1 MATDN
6 SLTILEDGNGLF
18 GTHVTLKD
26 VNDAIR
32 EQMDTD
38 LELTPKSKM
47 TVIGDGNGFSSC
59 VILISCKWNKP
70 SDTLP
75 HKIVL
80 KVVSFSHIKALISKA
95 EKEGIFKKSENEKK
109 DMNAHFEISIQR
121 IHNQEVDFYNVL
133 KKGEPENLLILKV
146 YFTSKFDENNKT
158 KGFIGMEYVE
168 GSETRH
174 SYENC
179 TVKEIQPVL
188 KAIAHIQAL
197 TVSTPEEEIEKTFN
211 DSSYTESMKSMMEGD
226 RMTGIFMHT
235 KNQNPERFGELV
247 ARVERLAPGI
257 LDFEK
262 ACNLNKYI
270 GINKNVFVHGD
281 LWSANILFAPGKD
294 ASMYVRKVL
303 DYQLAHMGN
312 PAEDLVRFLCSTLSG
327 SDRRQNWERLLEDFY
342 AYFLEAMQTR
352 EIPYT
357 LEQLKLSYRSY
368 FPMGGLA
375 LLPLLGPAVDVKL
388 KSMSEQTAEKYQK
401 VLAEKIECL
410 LEDVEKFYL
419 ETV

>member
-6 SLTILEDGNGLF
+6 SLTILDDGNGLF
-18 GTHVTLKD
+18 GTHVTLED
-26 VNDAIR
+26 VNNSIR

-38 LELTPKSKM
+38 LELTPESEM
-47 TVIGDGNGFSSC
+47 MVIEDGNGFSSC
-59 VILISCKWNKP
+59 VVLISCKWNKP
-70 SDTLP
+70 SDTFP

-80 KVVSFSHIKALISKA
+80 KIVSFSHIKALISKA
-95 EKEGIFKKSENEKK
+95 EKEGIFTRSETEKK
-109 DMNAHFEISIQR
+109 NMNENFEISIQR

-133 KKGEPENLLILKV
+133 GKGEPENLLTPNV
-146 YFTSKFDENNKT
+146 YFMSKFDENNKT
-158 KGFIGMEYVE
+158 KGFIGMEYIE
-168 GSETRH
+168 GSVTRH

-197 TVSTPEEEIEKTFN
+197 TFSIPEEEIEKTFKDN
-211 DSSYTESMKSMMEGD
+211 SYTESMKSMMEGEI
-226 RMTGIFMHT
+226 MTGIFMHT

-262 ACNLNKYI
+262 AFNLNKYI
-270 GINKNVFVHGD
+270 DIPKNVFVHGD
-281 LWSANILFAPGKD
+281 LWSANILFAPSKD
-294 ASMYVRKVL
+294 GSMYACKVL
-303 DYQLAHMGN
+303 DYQLSHMGN
-312 PAEDLVRFLCSTLSG
+312 PAEDLVRLLCSTLSG
-327 SDRRQNWERLLEDFY
+327 SQRRQNWEHILENFY
-342 AYFLEAMQTR
+342 AYFLEAMQTK

-375 LLPLLGPAVDVKL
+375 LLPLLGPAADVKM
-388 KSMSEQTAEKYQK
+388 KSMSEKTAEKSRK

-410 LEDVEKFYL
+410 LQDVEKFY
-419 ETV
+419 